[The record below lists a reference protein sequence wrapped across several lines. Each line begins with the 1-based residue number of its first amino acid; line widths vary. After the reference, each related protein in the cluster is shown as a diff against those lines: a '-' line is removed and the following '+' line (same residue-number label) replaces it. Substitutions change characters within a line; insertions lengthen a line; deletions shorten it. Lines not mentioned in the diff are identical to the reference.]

1 MFVKRNHSIP
11 FSLLFSPAIR
21 NGRTGKIK
29 SGLQRRTYH
38 LNLIGIE
45 NIRIRVE
52 LLCEGTVIVGDI
64 KTKNDIRID
73 GIIKGKIITSGRLV
87 VGNTAKIEG
96 NIDCCNVDV
105 LGVVLGDIQASGTVS
120 LKSSAKV
127 IGNIVSSVLS
137 FEPGVIFNGNC
148 QMTKKEGREPA
159 KE

>member
-1 MFVKRNHSIP
+1 M
-11 FSLLFSPAIR
+11 
-21 NGRTGKIK
+21 GK
-29 SGLQRRTYH
+29 
-38 LNLIGIE
+38 E
-45 NIRIRVE
+45 NPGNAVN

-73 GIIKGKIITSGRLV
+73 GIIKGKII
-87 VGNTAKIEG
+87 TAKIEG

-137 FEPGVIFNGNC
+137 IEPGVIFNGNC

>member
-1 MFVKRNHSIP
+1 M
-11 FSLLFSPAIR
+11 
-21 NGRTGKIK
+21 GK
-29 SGLQRRTYH
+29 
-38 LNLIGIE
+38 E
-45 NIRIRVE
+45 NPGNAVN

-105 LGVVLGDIQASGTVS
+105 LVS

-137 FEPGVIFNGNC
+137 IEPGVIFNGNC

>member
-1 MFVKRNHSIP
+1 M
-11 FSLLFSPAIR
+11 
-21 NGRTGKIK
+21 GK
-29 SGLQRRTYH
+29 
-38 LNLIGIE
+38 E
-45 NIRIRVE
+45 NPGNAVN

-137 FEPGVIFNGNC
+137 IEPGAVSYTHLDVYKR
-148 QMTKKEGREPA
+148 QQ
-159 KE
+159 

>member
-1 MFVKRNHSIP
+1 M
-11 FSLLFSPAIR
+11 
-21 NGRTGKIK
+21 GK
-29 SGLQRRTYH
+29 
-38 LNLIGIE
+38 E
-45 NIRIRVE
+45 NPGNAVN

-105 LGVVLGDIQASGTVS
+105 LGVVLGDIQASGT
-120 LKSSAKV
+120 SAKV

-137 FEPGVIFNGNC
+137 IEPGVIFNGNC